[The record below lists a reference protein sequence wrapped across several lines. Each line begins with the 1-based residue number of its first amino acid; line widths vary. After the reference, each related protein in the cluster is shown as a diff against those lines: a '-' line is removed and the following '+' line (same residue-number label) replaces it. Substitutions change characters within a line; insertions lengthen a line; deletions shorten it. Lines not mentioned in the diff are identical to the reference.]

1 MLRYL
6 ACLLVGLATP
16 AAAQTGLPVAVKL
29 DLLEMHFG
37 NGDDHF
43 VFDGAATVGQGAN
56 HFVARFEG
64 GSDIGPRV
72 DEVEVQALYAR
83 DLGGIATLLA
93 GVRHDFRG
101 GGDLSHASRGIEASL
116 APWLDAESFVF
127 LSHRGDLTGSA
138 ELVGGLGLPG
148 NLTLEPRIALGW
160 AAQDIVAED
169 TANGLTDVELTTR
182 LRRQVLPGV
191 DVYLGAT
198 HERLLGG
205 TRDIAVAAGDRGRV
219 TLVVIGGG
227 VSF

>member
-16 AAAQTGLPVAVKL
+16 AAAQTGLPVAVEL
-29 DLLEMHFG
+29 ELLEMHLG
-37 NGDDHF
+37 NGDHHF

-83 DLGGIATLLA
+83 ELGGIATLLA

-101 GGDLSHASRGIEASL
+101 GGDLSHASLGIEASL
-116 APWLDAESFVF
+116 APWIDAESFVF
-127 LSHRGDLTGSA
+127 LSEQGDATGFAQVITGWSLTDT
-138 ELVGGLGLPG
+138 
-148 NLTLEPRIALGW
+148 LTMEPRVAVGW
-160 AAQDIVAED
+160 SAQNSVVEE
-169 TANGLTDVELTTR
+169 TASGLTDVELSAR

-227 VSF
+227 LSF